1 MEEVLNEDNRRFGA
15 DLKIITIGDV
25 STGKTSIL
33 RRYINNTFDQNT
45 QATIMPDF
53 SYKVVKINGANYRIQ
68 FWDLP
73 GQDRNPIMTSVFCQD
88 ANGVIFCCD
97 ANDNKSRQNIINW
110 KNSLNNMM
118 DSEKIPKILLENK
131 CDLLGKDKYNEGFE
145 ELKQFAND
153 NKINEC
159 YRTSALDGHNVEKAI
174 TFLIN
179 EIVKNFDEKDL
190 KSIGDLNTS
199 KVKVSKN
206 TNYNKQRCC

>member
-73 GQDRNPIMTSVFCQD
+73 GQDRNPVITSVFCQD

-110 KNSLNNMM
+110 KNSLNNMI

-190 KSIGDLNTS
+190 KSIDDLATS

-206 TNYNKQRCC
+206 TNHNKQRCC

>member
-33 RRYINNTFDQNT
+33 KRYLNNTFDENS

-97 ANDNKSRQNIINW
+97 ANDTQSRQNIIKW
-110 KNSLNNMM
+110 KNSLNNML
-118 DSEKIPKILLENK
+118 DAEKIPKILLENK

-153 NKINEC
+153 NEINEC

-190 KSIGDLNTS
+190 KSMSDLNTS
-199 KVKVSKN
+199 RIKVSKN
-206 TNYNKQRCC
+206 TNKQKCC